1 MSNNDKPDN
10 SPDVVTAAGHIIFSD
25 STAAPHEAPTQK
37 PDNSPDA
44 LVEKILYLNAESPG
58 GLPSEI
64 TEKAI
69 CAEESGTPLE
79 PLGQGQVRNQLTI
92 GELLDSISEEHL
104 GDRQATLNE
113 LMRIADV
120 GVELFYAAIAHR
132 DVTPGVLEEARRRWG
147 PLADVA
153 RLMLAVDKPRRRGDQ
168 YGSRVTNHFVAQP
181 VQLSPEI
188 LSEMEDMD
196 LLPQDGD
203 PFWDEMWDEF
213 VAHLGGV
220 PQAVKACRKRQLKGQ
235 RGLRG
240 YVVGAGLAYQR
251 KGR

>member
-1 MSNNDKPDN
+1 MSNDAKPDN
-10 SPDVVTAAGHIIFSD
+10 SPDVVTAVIPY
-25 STAAPHEAPTQK
+25 TT
-37 PDNSPDA
+37 
-44 LVEKILYLNAESPG
+44 AESPG
-58 GLPSEI
+58 GLPP
-64 TEKAI
+64 EKAI
-69 CAEESGTPLE
+69 CVEESGTPLYIDDE
-79 PLGQGQVRNQLTI
+79 ELTI
-92 GELLDSISEEHL
+92 GELLDSISEEYL

-132 DVTPGVLEEARRRWG
+132 DVTPEVLEEARRRWG

-153 RLMLAVDKPRRRGDQ
+153 RLMDKPRRRGDQ
-168 YGSRVTNHFVAQP
+168 YGSRVTNHPVAQP

-188 LSEMEDMD
+188 LREMEDMD
-196 LLPQDGD
+196 LLPEDGD